1 MQQTI
6 LELREIS
13 KRFPGVQALNHA
25 GLEIR
30 KGEIHAV
37 LGENGAGKSTLMKV
51 ILGMYQPDEG
61 EIRWRGERT
70 SFKNPHAALSRGICM
85 IHQEISLVPS
95 TTVAENIWIG
105 REKDFTDF
113 GVLNRR
119 RMVKKARE
127 LLDRLEIHIDP
138 RMRVQNLS
146 VANMQLVEIARA
158 ISYEADLII
167 MDEPTSALTES
178 EIQLLFK
185 IMRTLTG
192 QGVAIIFISHKL
204 DEVLAVADRITVM
217 RDGQYITTVEASS
230 TTENDLIRWIAGRE
244 LKDLYPKEEAEIGPT
259 VLEVRHLSRRGVFD
273 DVSFEVHQGEI
284 LGFSG
289 LMGAGRT
296 EIMRALFGIDRCDSG
311 EVLLHGKELR
321 IRSPKQAIESG
332 IGMLTEDRL
341 RMGIL
346 RTLPVRANISMAYL
360 DKLTN
365 AVGFVNHRRE
375 ARDCE
380 QMVQRLNIKLASLK
394 QIITSLSGGN
404 QQKAII
410 GRWLLV
416 DPKVLIL
423 DEPTRG
429 IDVGSKSE
437 IHRQISLLAQQGMAI
452 IMISSELPE
461 VMGMSD
467 RILVVRGG
475 KIVGEHLRGQFDQ
488 ETIMKEAFGQTAREA
503 VS

>member
-1 MQQTI
+1 
-6 LELREIS
+6 
-13 KRFPGVQALNHA
+13 
-25 GLEIR
+25 
-30 KGEIHAV
+30 
-37 LGENGAGKSTLMKV
+37 
-51 ILGMYQPDEG
+51 
-61 EIRWRGERT
+61 
-70 SFKNPHAALSRGICM
+70 
-85 IHQEISLVPS
+85 
-95 TTVAENIWIG
+95 
-105 REKDFTDF
+105 
-113 GVLNRR
+113 
-119 RMVKKARE
+119 
-127 LLDRLEIHIDP
+127 
-138 RMRVQNLS
+138 
-146 VANMQLVEIARA
+146 
-158 ISYEADLII
+158 
-167 MDEPTSALTES
+167 
-178 EIQLLFK
+178 
-185 IMRTLTG
+185 
-192 QGVAIIFISHKL
+192 
-204 DEVLAVADRITVM
+204 
-217 RDGQYITTVEASS
+217 
-230 TTENDLIRWIAGRE
+230 
-244 LKDLYPKEEAEIGPT
+244 
-259 VLEVRHLSRRGVFD
+259 
-273 DVSFEVHQGEI
+273 
-284 LGFSG
+284 
-289 LMGAGRT
+289 MGAGRT